1 MRSLMRPRLSAAT
14 VGDDVCVHV
23 FCPADALLL
32 LSKVPPKI
40 VVQDPA
46 GREPCVRQRMPV
58 TDRAARQLLL
68 RVGDLLSIEGRMW
81 VVV

>member
-1 MRSLMRPRLSAAT
+1 M
-14 VGDDVCVHV
+14 CVHV

-46 GREPCVRQRMPV
+46 AREPCVRQRMPV

>member
-1 MRSLMRPRLSAAT
+1 
-14 VGDDVCVHV
+14 
-23 FCPADALLL
+23 
-32 LSKVPPKI
+32 
-40 VVQDPA
+40 
-46 GREPCVRQRMPV
+46 MPV